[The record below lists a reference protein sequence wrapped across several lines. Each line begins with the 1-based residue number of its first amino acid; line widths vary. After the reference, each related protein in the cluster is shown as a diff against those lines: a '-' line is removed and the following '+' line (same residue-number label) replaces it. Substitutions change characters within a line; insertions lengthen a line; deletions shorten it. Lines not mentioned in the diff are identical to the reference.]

1 VIIAGVAGGVGGIL
15 LGTSVA
21 ALAFISRGRRKK
33 EEPYSGLQVSE
44 PIPIPRPSNDGAMP
58 TIPDSPP
65 VSPAVPEDRSIG
77 EESGSL
83 DTWQSQDRISLS
95 PDLRARWTG
104 GTRYDA
110 VSPVDVAT
118 EWNGPKR
125 VATLEFRPRVDSEI
139 PFNS

>member
-1 VIIAGVAGGVGGIL
+1 VAGGVGGIL

-33 EEPYSGLQVSE
+33 EERPYSGLQISE
-44 PIPIPRPSNDGAMP
+44 PIPNPRPSNDGAMP
-58 TIPDSPP
+58 TIPESPP
-65 VSPAVPEDRSIG
+65 VSPALPEDRSIG
-77 EESGSL
+77 EESESL
-83 DTWQSQDRISLS
+83 DTWQSQERTSLS

-110 VSPVDVAT
+110 ISPVDGAA
-118 EWNGPKR
+118 EWNGSKR
-125 VATLEFRPRVDSEI
+125 VATLEFRPRADSEI